1 MPREYPLDIV
11 RNIGI
16 IAHIDAG
23 KTTTT
28 ERILFYTGRLH
39 RMGEVHDGAA
49 TMDWMV
55 QEKERGITITSAATA
70 CDWKGFRINIID
82 TPGHVDFTVE
92 VERSLRVLDGAVV
105 IFCARGGVQPQSET
119 VWRQADKYRVPRVAY
134 INKMDSVG
142 ADFLGVVEQIRTK
155 LGGRPVAVQL
165 PIGAEDT
172 FRGVVDLITGQAIT
186 WTDDLGTEETVGE
199 VPADM
204 TDLVAEWRERL
215 LESVS
220 EYDDELMTTYL
231 DEKDIDPELIRRA
244 IRRGT
249 LSARIVPVLCGASYR
264 NKGVQ
269 PILDAV
275 TFYLPAPTDLPDM
288 EGVVPTTGE
297 TAVRQPSDDD
307 PAAALAFKI
316 QSDPYVGRLTYIRVY
331 SGVVK
336 TGHTLLNASRGTRE
350 RIGRL
355 LRMHADHREEVEEAR
370 TGDIVAVVG
379 LKQAK
384 TGDTICRLDKP
395 IVFEAMKFAEP
406 VISVAIEPRTK
417 GDQEKLSL
425 SLARLAE
432 EDPTFRS
439 YTNQE
444 TGQTI
449 ISGMG
454 ELHLEII
461 ADRLLREFKVEA
473 NIGRPQVA
481 YKEAIRHSAKAEGR
495 FIRQTGGHGQYGH
508 VWLEVEPSTE
518 PFAFKSKIRGGAIP
532 TEFIPAVEQGAKEAC
547 DSGVLAGYPVMRVA
561 VTLVDGS
568 YHEVDSSEM
577 AFRIAASMAMRKALS
592 LADPVILEPIM
603 EVEVVVPDLY
613 VGDVLADLN
622 ARRGRIDDMQTRGTT
637 HIIAAHVP
645 LAEMFGYATELRS
658 RSQGRATYTMQFAS
672 YEPAPPAISTAAI
685 GARGAGKK

>member
-1 MPREYPLDIV
+1 MPREYPLDII

-16 IAHIDAG
+16 VAHIDAG

-105 IFCARGGVQPQSET
+105 IFCAKGGVQPQSET

-134 INKMDSVG
+134 VNKMDSIG

-155 LGGRPVAVQL
+155 LGCRPLAVQL
-165 PIGAEDT
+165 PVGAEDS
-172 FRGVVDLITGQAIT
+172 FRGVVDLITGKAVY
-186 WTDDLGTEETVGE
+186 WTDELGTEEAIE
-199 VPADM
+199 DPPAGM
-204 TDLVAEWRERL
+204 AELIHEWRDKL
-215 LESVS
+215 LETVS
-220 EYDDELMTTYL
+220 EFDDELMSLYL
-231 DEKDIDPELIRRA
+231 EGKEADPELVRRA
-244 IRRGT
+244 VRRGT
-249 LSARIVPVLCGASYR
+249 LQAKIIPVLCGASYR

-275 TFYLPAPTDLPDM
+275 AWYLPAPTDVADA
-288 EGVVPTTGE
+288 EGVVPATGE
-297 TAVRQPSDDD
+297 PASRAPDDD
-307 PAAALAFKI
+307 APTSALAFKI
-316 QSDPYVGRLTYIRVY
+316 QSDPYVGRLTYVRVY

-336 TGHTLLNASRGTRE
+336 TGHTLLNASRGVRE

-355 LRMHADHREEVEEAR
+355 LRMHADHREEIAEAR

-379 LKQAK
+379 LKQAR
-384 TGDTICRLDKP
+384 TGDTLCRLDKP
-395 IVFEAMKFAEP
+395 IVFESMKFAQP
-406 VISVAIEPRTK
+406 VIFVAIEPKTK
-417 GDQEKLSL
+417 ADQDRLGL

-439 YTNQE
+439 WTNEE

-449 ISGMG
+449 IAGMG

-473 NIGRPQVA
+473 NVGKPQVA
-481 YKEAIRHSAKAEGR
+481 YKEAIRRQARAEGR

-508 VWLEVEPSTE
+508 VWIEIEPSAE
-518 PFAFKSKIRGGAIP
+518 PFEFKSEIKGGAIP
-532 TEFIPAVEQGAKEAC
+532 LQYVPAVEQGAREAC
-547 DSGVLAGYPVMRVA
+547 ESGVLAGYPVMRVA
-561 VTLVDGS
+561 VKLVDGS

-577 AFRIAASMAMRKALS
+577 AFRIAGSMAVRKALS
-592 LADPVILEPIM
+592 LADPVILEPVM
-603 EVEVVVPDLY
+603 DVEVVTPDLY
-613 VGDVLADLN
+613 VGDILADLN
-622 ARRGRIDDMQTRGTT
+622 ARRGRIDDMETRGPLHTIT
-637 HIIAAHVP
+637 AHVP
-645 LAEMFGYATELRS
+645 LAEMFGYATDLRS

-685 GARGAGKK
+685 GARGVGKK

>member
-1 MPREYPLDIV
+1 MPREHPLDIT

-16 IAHIDAG
+16 VAHIDAG

-105 IFCARGGVQPQSET
+105 IFCAKGGVQPQSET
-119 VWRQADKYRVPRVAY
+119 VWRQADKYHVPRLAY
-134 INKMDSVG
+134 VNKMDSVG
-142 ADFLGVVEQIRTK
+142 ADFLGVVEQMKKK
-155 LGGRPVAVQL
+155 LSARPVPIQL
-165 PIGAEDT
+165 PVGAEDS
-172 FRGVVDLITGQAIT
+172 FRGVVDLVTGEAVY
-186 WTDDLGTEETVGE
+186 WTDELGTQETTE
-199 VPADM
+199 APPPEMADM
-204 TDLVAEWRERL
+204 VRTWRDKL
-215 LESVS
+215 LETAS
-220 EYDDELMTTYL
+220 EFDDELMSHYL
-231 DEKDIDPELIRRA
+231 DGQKIEPEAIRRA

-249 LSARIVPVLCGASYR
+249 LAAKIVPVLCGASYR

-269 PILDAV
+269 PLLDAV
-275 TFYLPAPTDLPDM
+275 GFYLPAPTDLPDAQ
-288 EGVVPTTGE
+288 GVVPSTGE
-297 TAVRQPSDDD
+297 PATRKPDDD
-307 PAAALAFKI
+307 EATSALAFKI

-336 TGHTLLNASRGTRE
+336 TGHTLLNASQGVRE

-355 LRMHADHREEVEEAR
+355 LRMHADHREETEEAR

-379 LKQAK
+379 LKQAR

-406 VISVAIEPRTK
+406 VIQVAIEPKTK
-417 GDQEKLSL
+417 ADQDKLGL
-425 SLARLAE
+425 SLARLSE

-439 YTNQE
+439 WTNEE

-449 ISGMG
+449 IAGMG

-461 ADRLLREFKVEA
+461 ADRLLREFRVEA
-473 NIGRPQVA
+473 NVGKPQVA
-481 YKEAIRHSAKAEGR
+481 YKEAIRRLARAEGR

-508 VWLEVEPSTE
+508 VWIEVEPSTA
-518 PFAFKSKIRGGAIP
+518 PFEFKSRIKGGVIP
-532 TEFIPAVEQGAKEAC
+532 VEFIPAVEQGVREAC
-547 DSGVLAGYPVMRVA
+547 ESGVLAGYPVMRVA

-577 AFRIAASMAMRKALS
+577 SFRIAGSMAMRKALS

-603 EVEVVVPDLY
+603 DVEVIVPDAY
-613 VGDVLADLN
+613 VGDVLADIN
-622 ARRGRIDDMQTRGTT
+622 ARRGRIDDMETRGSLHTVR
-637 HIIAAHVP
+637 AHVP
-645 LAEMFGYATELRS
+645 LSEMSGYATDLRS

-672 YEPAPPAISTAAI
+672 YEPAPPAVSTAAI